1 MPDSKPFREIVG
13 EAIGEASTCW
23 LPRPTG
29 VFDSTRASALVD
41 RIERAAEQLPANDF
55 GALGPQAFFA
65 QLAESLR
72 TPHASEPYR
81 EFVKALLL
89 RAEEAKLYTPEA
101 K

>member
-1 MPDSKPFREIVG
+1 MTAG
-13 EAIGEASTCW
+13 EAKALEAEDD
-23 LPRPTG
+23 LEILLNRG
-29 VFDSTRASALVD
+29 SACS
-41 RIERAAEQLPANDF
+41 
-55 GALGPQAFFA
+55 AFFA
-65 QLAESLR
+65 QLADSTR

>member
-1 MPDSKPFREIVG
+1 MTTDEFFNLPD
-13 EAIGEASTCW
+13 A
-23 LPRPTG
+23 
-29 VFDSTRASALVD
+29 ASALH
-41 RIERAAEQLPANDF
+41 RALYEAPAR
-55 GALGPQAFFA
+55 AQAFFA
-65 QLAESLR
+65 QLADSLR